1 MARLLRGHL
10 TARSQQEGAGELER
24 DPQQEEQPDAAMIQ
38 KKTMRV
44 QNPKMSQLLKTKVTS
59 ILMQN
64 IQKRN

>member
-10 TARSQQEGAGELER
+10 TARSQQEGAEELER

-38 KKTMRV
+38 KKTM
-44 QNPKMSQLLKTKVTS
+44 M

-64 IQKRN
+64 MQKRH